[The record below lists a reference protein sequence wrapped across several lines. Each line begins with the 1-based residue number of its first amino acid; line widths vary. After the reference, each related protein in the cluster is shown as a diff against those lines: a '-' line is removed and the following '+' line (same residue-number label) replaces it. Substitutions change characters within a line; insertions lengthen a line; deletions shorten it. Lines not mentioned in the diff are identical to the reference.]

1 MTRSR
6 LRSFG
11 LGLFG
16 VAGVIGLWL
25 WLSWNSSDPFFPPLR
40 EMVPDAIA
48 YWSSSSGEADIL
60 STLSNLFRGLTFGV
74 IAGVAAGIIV
84 GQNRL
89 LDLALTPFFEF
100 VRSIPKPALLPL
112 AIALFGIGD
121 NMKVFSIALG
131 TAWPVL
137 LNTMD
142 GLRRIPELWTDT
154 AAVYGLTKP
163 QRLAFV
169 VLPALTPRILAGIE
183 IAVPLSLI
191 LAVTSE
197 MMGTTAGIGS
207 VILNAQYTYQVDLMW
222 SGILLLGGIGALMTV
237 IFLAL
242 RSALDATGLAQEGE
256 R

>member
-1 MTRSR
+1 MKRNSFH
-6 LRSFG
+6 SFG
-11 LGLFG
+11 LGLLGIAG
-16 VAGVIGLWL
+16 VAALWL
-25 WLSWNSSDPFFPPLR
+25 WLSWNSSNPFFPPLR
-40 EMVPDAIA
+40 DMVPDAIA
-48 YWSSSSGEADIL
+48 YWSSPSGKADIL
-60 STLSNLFRGLTFGV
+60 STLGNLLRGLTFGV
-74 IAGVAAGIIV
+74 LGGIVVGLIV

-89 LDLALTPFFEF
+89 LDLTLTPFFEF
-100 VRSIPKPALLPL
+100 FRSIPKPALLPL

-121 NMKVFSIALG
+121 DMKVFSIALG

-142 GLRRIPELWTDT
+142 GLRGIPELWTDT
-154 AAVYGLTKP
+154 ATVYGLTKP

-183 IAVPLSLI
+183 IALPLSLI

-222 SGILLLGGIGALMTV
+222 SGILLLGGIGALMTT
-237 IFLAL
+237 IFLVL
-242 RSALDATGLAQEGE
+242 RYVLDASGIA
-256 R
+256 RAAWR